1 MIQIYALVYGMYSA
15 ICITT
20 YVLLLKLYNVS
31 LRLNSATVPLKQLT
45 HLLKSYLQRLGAT
58 KQLYYILTFSSANGR
73 FALNCRMVTLTDYYK
88 F

>member
-45 HLLKSYLQRLGAT
+45 SIKKLFAT
-58 KQLYYILTFSSANGR
+58 VGCDKTAVLYTHIFFR
-73 FALNCRMVTLTDYYK
+73 EW
-88 F
+88 